1 MEKRMTSGN
10 SMKLLVGFMVPL
22 IIGNI
27 FQQMYS
33 ISDVIIVGRTIGVN
47 ALAAVGTAAPLFML
61 FVMMTMG
68 LGNGFTVLAGQY
80 FGAGNEEKLRH
91 SVATSVLLSVLA
103 VLVFDLIV
111 YVTLDPALRWLN
123 VPAELYEDCRAY
135 TLIVAEGLWA
145 MMAYNFLSALLRAL
159 GDSKTP
165 VVFLILAT
173 IVNVLLALLFILV
186 FHWGVPGSAYA
197 LVLAQAFSSLLCF
210 LYIRRRLPILR
221 LTRADW
227 KWDPA
232 FALAHLRIG
241 LPMAVQ
247 FSVIGLGILLI
258 QSVTNNFGAEV
269 IAGFTAATRVEQLA
283 IQPMASF
290 GISIAVFTAQNFG
303 AREFGRIRDAVRK
316 CSFLALGFALFMGVL
331 IYFGGEHIVSVFV
344 DRSET
349 TVVAAAREY
358 LHYTVAFY
366 FFLSQI
372 FIYRST
378 AQGLGIGWVP
388 LVSSVVELFMRAG
401 AAEILALRWG
411 WGYTG
416 VCFASPI
423 AWMAASSVTFAAYHL
438 LMNVFEKQHREGK
451 L

>member
-186 FHWGVPGSAYA
+186 FHWGRSRLRLRPRPRPGLQFPVVLPLHPPAPAYPA
-197 LVLAQAFSSLLCF
+197 PDA
-210 LYIRRRLPILR
+210 RRLEMGSRFRPGPPAHR
-221 LTRADW
+221 PSHGRPVFRHRAGH
-227 KWDPA
+227 PA
-232 FALAHLRIG
+232 HPVG
-241 LPMAVQ
+241 H
-247 FSVIGLGILLI
+247 
-258 QSVTNNFGAEV
+258 
-269 IAGFTAATRVEQLA
+269 EQL
-283 IQPMASF
+283 
-290 GISIAVFTAQNFG
+290 
-303 AREFGRIRDAVRK
+303 RR
-316 CSFLALGFALFMGVL
+316 
-331 IYFGGEHIVSVFV
+331 
-344 DRSET
+344 
-349 TVVAAAREY
+349 
-358 LHYTVAFY
+358 
-366 FFLSQI
+366 
-372 FIYRST
+372 
-378 AQGLGIGWVP
+378 
-388 LVSSVVELFMRAG
+388 
-401 AAEILALRWG
+401 
-411 WGYTG
+411 
-416 VCFASPI
+416 
-423 AWMAASSVTFAAYHL
+423 
-438 LMNVFEKQHREGK
+438 
-451 L
+451 